1 MFKLVFFFLHMY
13 LNKPA
18 KNHLLK
24 CTQTHSSANKFV
36 STYVS
41 RYIFQGVLTLILFSL
56 KAPSKYTL
64 CCVMT
69 TALPCRWS
77 SSHMPM
83 YFSPLGGKWD
93 QGLLTWCM
101 SLIQNSFNDRPSL
114 ETRTDI
120 DYCEPTIRRNLAPSY
135 LRRCVPHLT
144 LLSFH
149 ISKIAVFLGL
159 FRPCDVIVDA
169 ISCLLVV
176 DPLPDENTGG
186 IPRQFP
192 RAQHAITVPLPI
204 AETALVHLATC
215 IPEYDTY
222 TAAFCVSVQSPQL
235 WPLQKKNTV
244 ETWCFILVPHL
255 LTQDIC

>member
-1 MFKLVFFFLHMY
+1 MR
-13 LNKPA
+13 
-18 KNHLLK
+18 
-24 CTQTHSSANKFV
+24 S
-36 STYVS
+36 
-41 RYIFQGVLTLILFSL
+41 G
-56 KAPSKYTL
+56 
-64 CCVMT
+64 
-69 TALPCRWS
+69 TADRS
-77 SSHMPM
+77 
-83 YFSPLGGKWD
+83 
-93 QGLLTWCM
+93 M

-120 DYCEPTIRRNLAPSY
+120 NYCEPTIRRNLAPSY

-192 RAQHAITVPLPI
+192 RAQHAVTVPLPI

-215 IPEYDTY
+215 IPEYNTY

-235 WPLQKKNTV
+235 WPLQKKKKKHCGDMMFYFSST
-244 ETWCFILVPHL
+244 FADPRHL
-255 LTQDIC
+255 LIRADVFKT